1 MLALWILA
9 AARRRKIGTDREW
22 FTFLTLYRQFARHGT
37 SGSGPDSGGNILRK
51 LLYAIVALAI
61 LVTVGIW
68 QRHRIL
74 FPLFTTGET
83 IAPLTEA
90 NLPDGGEPFGESGY
104 FVVVQLDDQTFAIA
118 EPYSWARN
126 VNYLILGTDR
136 ALLFDAGVG
145 HYDIRPVVKYLTDL
159 PMTFLPSHLH
169 YDHTGQASFDRIAIV
184 DLPHLR
190 KQAEG
195 NSITFNWGQHLGAAE
210 GLELPT
216 WEISEWIKPGDE
228 IDLGNRKLTLIY
240 TPGHTDN
247 SVSLHDE
254 ASKTMFTGDYYSA
267 NSMSAYY
274 PTASMGDYLQTAKKI
289 LKRTAPQPDTVL
301 HGAHSSDSGKIP
313 ARSRDD
319 VQTLHD
325 ALVKIQSGELDGEGP
340 YPVIYAIDEGVVMQA
355 EPGWLQNW
363 DTSYPDPVE

>member
-1 MLALWILA
+1 M
-9 AARRRKIGTDREW
+9 
-22 FTFLTLYRQFARHGT
+22 TLYSQFAKRGHPI
-37 SGSGPDSGGNILRK
+37 PDHIRGNVLRK
-51 LLYAIVALAI
+51 LLYAVVALAV

-83 IAPLTEA
+83 ILPLSEA
-90 NLPDGGEPFGESGY
+90 NLPDGGEPFGENGY
-104 FVVVQLDDQTFAIA
+104 FVVVQLDEQTFAIA

-126 VNYLILGTDR
+126 VNYLILGAER

-169 YDHTGQASFDRIAIV
+169 YDHTGQASFERIALV

-190 KQAEG
+190 EQAEG
-195 NSITFNWGQHLGAAE
+195 DRFTFNWGQHLGAAE

-216 WEISEWIKPGDE
+216 WEISEWIKPGE
-228 IDLGNRKLTLIY
+228 TIDLGNRKLTLIY

-301 HGAHSSDSGKIP
+301 HGAHSSDGGKIP

-325 ALVKIQSGELDGEGP
+325 ALIKIQSGELNGEGP

-355 EPGWLQNW
+355 EPSWLQNW
-363 DTSYPDPVE
+363 ETTYPDPVE